1 MNVVLL
7 ADKKLRKPFETAV
20 KNDPN
25 INLVGVETLIRGNTV
40 VRIADHHNPHILVVY
55 RNVPIKEGI
64 TVKDLI
70 SFLRVKKPSMRII
83 YVYGSITD
91 NADFIREAEYFL
103 ENGIIDIIRDE
114 TPETVTSVI
123 DSPMTREDVESLIE
137 ELRSNEKEDTP
148 SEKEEVS
155 AGSSIVYD
163 PLHIDF
169 PSVTALDEFDID
181 RVVYQ
186 TAETMEEEH
195 LKIGVAQLQH
205 HNGCTHTSLE
215 LAAVLS
221 KKKSTAVIIDGDTF
235 RNICVF
241 HKIDPQSVKSGI
253 NIQGIDVFPYDMRN
267 MVAAD
272 YSILIYDI
280 GYLSDETKLTF
291 DKCDLKLM
299 LCSSAEW
306 DISKTSNFI
315 KYGDPAYIHSITFLF
330 PRVSQTKFIKY
341 NKAFV
346 KSGITAYRLHNS
358 PDWTNPHSGNVDV
371 YNHIIENCII
381 KDTATV
387 KNRRKLFKLKLK
399 TT

>member
-7 ADKKLRKPFETAV
+7 ADKKFRKPFETAV

-25 INLVGVETLIRGNTV
+25 INLVGVEMVIRGNTV

-91 NADFIREAEYFL
+91 NADFINSATYFL
-103 ENGIIDIIRDE
+103 ENGITDIIKDE

-123 DSPMTREDVESLIE
+123 DSPMTREDAENMIE
-137 ELRSNEKEDTP
+137 ELRSHDQEETP

-155 AGSSIVYD
+155 AVDSIEYD
-163 PLHIDF
+163 PLRIDF

-186 TAETMEEEH
+186 TAETTEGEH
-195 LKIGVAQLQH
+195 LEIGIAQLQH
-205 HNGCTHTSLE
+205 HNGCTHTALE
-215 LAAVLS
+215 LATVFS
-221 KKKSTAVIIDGDTF
+221 RTKSTAVVIDSDTYES
-235 RNICVF
+235 ICIF
-241 HKIDPQSVKSGI
+241 HKINPASVRNGI
-253 NIQGIDVFPYDMRN
+253 NIQGIDVYPYDMRN
-267 MVAAD
+267 MIANE
-272 YSILIYDI
+272 YSVLIYDY
-280 GYLSDETKLTF
+280 GYLRDETRVSF
-291 DKCDLKLM
+291 DKCGVKLI
-299 LCSSAEW
+299 LSSSAEW
-306 DISKTSNFI
+306 DISKISTFI
-315 KYGDPAYIHSITFLF
+315 KYGDPAYIHSIIFLF

-346 KSGITAYRLHNS
+346 KSGLTAYRLHNS
-358 PDWTNPHSGNVDV
+358 PDWTIPHSSNVDV

-381 KDTATV
+381 KDTTTV
-387 KNRRKLFKLKLK
+387 KSRKKLFKLKLK